1 MTIFIKD
8 NLRAQVEAA
17 SGGAATVMYTAAGHP
32 CYMSV
37 IPRFKLQDIHPSLG
51 QGVHP
56 AFIVNGIQKNAIYIG
71 QYQGIVKDSNL
82 LSIPGVLPNVQ
93 KFDYFHECAKN
104 NGAGWHMM
112 THAEWA
118 AIALWSWKNGTLP
131 RGNTDRGKSRSMP
144 HETGRGDDDFLP
156 GLYDVIYT
164 GSGPASWRHN
174 GLPHGIADLTGNTAE
189 WLGGLR
195 LNEGEIQILPNNDAA
210 DNTKSQSADSAH
222 WRAISASNGALVA
235 PGTAGTLKY
244 DAAAAV
250 TSGRTQAAILS
261 DSKTRD
267 TTPPIPIDYGG
278 YNPTNTFKS
287 MGVKAGLTVPA
298 IAKALGLYPVTAS
311 LPGEDGFLM
320 HNQGE
325 SLSMAGGHW
334 NDGAKAG
341 VFARAL
347 CGGRTWTNSMWDIES
362 WSALANARIAFVL

>member
-1 MTIFIKD
+1 MPVIFIKD
-8 NLRAQVEAA
+8 NLRTQVEAA
-17 SGGAATVMYTAAGHP
+17 SGGAATVMYTAKGHP

-37 IPRFKLQDIHPSLG
+37 IPKFNLEDIHASLG
-51 QGVHP
+51 TGVHP
-56 AFIVNGIQKNAIYIG
+56 AFIVNGIEKDAIYIG
-71 QYQGIVKDSNL
+71 QYQSIVEDENL
-82 LSIPGVLPNVQ
+82 LSIPGVLPDYYRL
-93 KFDYFHECAKN
+93 FDEFQQYAKN

-118 AIALWSWKNGTLP
+118 AIALWCWKNGTMP
-131 RGNTDRGKSRSMP
+131 RGNTNYGKSHSMP
-144 HETGRGDDDFLP
+144 HETGRRHHNGM
-156 GLYDVIYT
+156 GSWIYT

-174 GLPHGIADLTGNTAE
+174 GLPHGIADLTGNLPE

-195 LNEGEIQILPNNDAA
+195 LNEGEIQILPDNDAA

-347 CGGRTWTNSMWDIES
+347 CGRRTWTNSMWDIEN
-362 WSALANARIAFVL
+362 WSAFASARVAFVL

>member
-1 MTIFIKD
+1 MPSIFIKD
-8 NLRAQVEAA
+8 NLRTQVEAA
-17 SGGAATVMYTAAGHP
+17 SGGAATVMYTATGHP

-37 IPRFKLQDIHPSLG
+37 IPKFNLQDIHASLG
-51 QGVHP
+51 RGVHP
-56 AFIVNGIQKNAIYIG
+56 AFIVNGIEKDAIYIG
-71 QYQGIVKDSNL
+71 QYQGFVMDWNL
-82 LSIPGVLPNVQ
+82 LSIPGVLLNHSWS
-93 KFDYFHECAKN
+93 FDTFQRCAKN
-104 NGAGWHMM
+104 NGVGWHMM

-118 AIALWSWKNGTLP
+118 AIALWCWKNGTMP
-131 RGNTDRGKSRSMP
+131 RGNTDHGKSHSMP
-144 HETGRGDDDFLP
+144 HETGRSDGSR
-156 GLYDVIYT
+156 IYT

-222 WRAISASNGALVA
+222 WRAISASDGALVA

-347 CGGRTWTNSMWDIES
+347 CGRRTRTNSRGDIEN
-362 WSALANARIAFVL
+362 WSALASARVAFVL